1 MDVNFQ
7 RILTRFEVICSQ
19 DQTMDEH
26 RRRFLDFIYFFAEI
40 VKCWTYG
47 VRFFLFQNVFH
58 P

>member
-26 RRRFLDFIYFFAEI
+26 RRLFLDFFLIFPEI
-40 VKCWTYG
+40 C
-47 VRFFLFQNVFH
+47 
-58 P
+58 